1 MKVLAIDTAT
11 EQCSV
16 AVRVDGRTFEQRA
29 LTARGHAELLLPMV
43 DKVMVEAGC
52 TLANL
57 DGLAFGRGPG
67 AFTGV
72 RIAVGAIQGISLGSG
87 LPVVG
92 VSTLAAVAQQFV
104 VAGEAVLVCM
114 DARMNEVYW
123 GVYSRDASGVLSLV
137 GKESVGLPGSVSLGD
152 QHVVMGVGTGFRAY
166 PALKE
171 QFQGLRFDDT
181 ALPNAQAIASLGES
195 ALCRG
200 EGLPASGAQPVY
212 LRDQVAWVTAAPVK

>member
-16 AVRVDGRTFEQRA
+16 AVRVDGRTFEQRV

-43 DKVMVEAGC
+43 DKVMAEAGC
-52 TLANL
+52 MLNDL

-92 VSTLAAVAQQFV
+92 ISTLAAVAQQFV
-104 VAGEAVLVCM
+104 AAGESVLVCM

-123 GVYSRDASGVLSLV
+123 GIYSRDLDGALTLV
-137 GKESVGLPGSVSLGD
+137 GKESVGPPGNVSLGG
-152 QHVVMGVGTGFRAY
+152 QHVVMGVGTGFQAY
-166 PALKE
+166 PVLKE

-181 ALPNAQAIASLGES
+181 ALPNAQAVAWLGES
-195 ALCRG
+195 ALYRG

-212 LRDQVAWVTAAPVK
+212 LRDQVAWVTVAPVK

>member
-16 AVRVDGRTFEQRA
+16 AVRLDDRTIEQRV
-29 LTARGHAELLLPMV
+29 LTPRGHAELLLPMV
-43 DKVMVEAGC
+43 DQVMSEAGC
-52 TLANL
+52 TLADL

-92 VSTLAAVAQQFV
+92 ISTLAAVAQQFT
-104 VAGEAVLVCM
+104 AGSGAVLVCM

-123 GVYSRDASGVLSLV
+123 ARFRTAEGGGVALLGEERVGSPDSVDAGDDGVV
-137 GKESVGLPGSVSLGD
+137 LGA
-152 QHVVMGVGTGFRAY
+152 GTGFRAY
-166 PALKE
+166 PALRE
-171 QFQGLRFDDT
+171 RMQGLRIDDT
-181 ALPNAQAIASLGES
+181 ALPRASDIAYLGEL
-195 ALCRG
+195 ALRRG
-200 EGLPASGAQPVY
+200 QGVQASEAQPVY
-212 LRDQVAWVTAAPVK
+212 LRDQVAWVSAVQAK

>member
-16 AVRVDGRTFEQRA
+16 AVRLDGRLFEQRV
-29 LTARGHAELLLPMV
+29 LTPRGHAEMLLPMV
-43 DKVMVEAGC
+43 EKVMAEAGC
-52 TLANL
+52 TLAEL

-92 VSTLAAVAQQFV
+92 ISTLAAVAQQFAK
-104 VAGEAVLVCM
+104 AGEAALVCM

-123 GVYSRDASGVLSLV
+123 GVYARGSDGRLTLQGVEHV
-137 GKESVGLPGSVSLGD
+137 GPPESVLLGGCAAL
-152 QHVVMGVGTGFRAY
+152 VGVGTGFRAY
-166 PALKE
+166 PVLKE
-171 QFQGLRFDDT
+171 RFPELHVDDT
-181 ALPNAQAIASLGES
+181 ALPNAGDIALLAEE
-195 ALCRG
+195 ALRRG
-200 EGLPASGAQPVY
+200 EGVRAADARPVY
-212 LRDQVAWVTAAPVK
+212 LRDQVAWAKSV

>member
-16 AVRVDGRTFEQRA
+16 ALRLEGRTIEERA
-29 LTARGHAELLLPMV
+29 MTARGHAEMLLPMV
-43 DKVMVEAGC
+43 ERVMVEAGC
-52 TLANL
+52 TLADL

-92 VSTLAAVAQQFV
+92 ISTLAAVAQQF
-104 VAGEAVLVCM
+104 AGTGEAVLVCM

-123 GVYSRDASGVLSLV
+123 GVYARGGDGRLTLQGTEGV
-137 GKESVGLPGSVSLGD
+137 GPAESVFLDDPR
-152 QHVVMGVGTGFRAY
+152 VVMGVGTGFHAY
-166 PALKE
+166 SVLKGR
-171 QFQGLRFDDT
+171 FPGLRIDDT
-181 ALPNAQAIASLGES
+181 ALPRASDIACLGEL
-195 ALCRG
+195 ALLRG
-200 EGLPASGAQPVY
+200 EGLQASGAQPVY
-212 LRDQVAWVTAAPVK
+212 LRDQVAWVSAAQVK

>member
-1 MKVLAIDTAT
+1 MNVLAIDTAT

-16 AVRVDGRTFEQRA
+16 AVRLDGRVFEHRV
-29 LTARGHAELLLPMV
+29 LTPRGHAEMLLPMIE
-43 DKVMVEAGC
+43 KAMTEAGC
-52 TLANL
+52 TLADL

-92 VSTLAAVAQQFV
+92 ISTLAAVAQQFATV
-104 VAGEAVLVCM
+104 GEAVLVCM

-123 GVYSRDASGVLSLV
+123 GIYARENDGSLTLHGTEQV
-137 GKESVGLPGSVSLGD
+137 GAPQSVSLAGRL
-152 QHVVMGVGTGFRAY
+152 VVRGVGTGFRAY

-171 QFQGLRFDDT
+171 RFPGLRIDDA
-181 ALPNAQAIASLGES
+181 ALPNASDIAILGDL
-195 ALCRG
+195 ALQRG
-200 EGLPASGAQPVY
+200 EGVRASGAQPVY
-212 LRDQVAWVTAAPVK
+212 LRDQVAWVTATQVK

>member
-16 AVRVDGRTFEQRA
+16 AVRLDDRTIEQRV
-29 LTARGHAELLLPMV
+29 LTPRGHAELLLPMV
-43 DKVMVEAGC
+43 DQVMSEAGC
-52 TLANL
+52 TLADM

-92 VSTLAAVAQQFV
+92 ISTLAAVAQQFAV
-104 VAGEAVLVCM
+104 EGESVLVCM

-123 GVYSRDASGVLSLV
+123 AVYVRDREGVLALQGEEHV
-137 GKESVGLPGSVSLGD
+137 GPPGSIPWHGSGIA
-152 QHVVMGVGTGFRAY
+152 MGVGTGFDAY
-166 PALKE
+166 PV
-171 QFQGLRFDDT
+171 LRERLPGVPIEGA
-181 ALPNAQAIASLGES
+181 ALPRAGDIALLGAM
-195 ALCRG
+195 ALHKG
-200 EGLPASGAQPVY
+200 EGHRAAEAQPVY
-212 LRDQVAWVTAAPVK
+212 LRDQVAWVKAP